1 MAALLTLPLR
11 LSGIASIAPRYRALL
26 CDVWGVLH
34 DGLKPFAPAVD
45 ALQRFR
51 GQGGVVLLLSNS
63 PRLSSDIP
71 AQLAHIGVPA
81 DTYDG
86 IITSGDATKFLLE
99 RDHAGKRYFRI
110 GPARDAGFFAAL
122 TLPGSG
128 FEEADIIVC
137 SGLVDDESETPADYQ
152 GLLVHALKRNLP
164 FICVNPD
171 IIVYKGEKQLYCA
184 GALAQIYESMGG
196 ESIYAGKPHR
206 PIYDLSFARLAQ
218 LKGINIERQA
228 IVAVGDGLKT
238 DILGAAAAGIGAVF
252 VTAGIHEDELHH
264 APGEEDVLLADFLAQ
279 AGIQPDGVLH
289 HLCW

>member
-11 LSGIASIAPRYRALL
+11 LSGIARVAPRYRALL

-51 GQGGVVLLLSNS
+51 SQGGVVLLLSNS

-86 IITSGDATKFLLE
+86 VITSGDATKFLLE
-99 RDHAGKRYFRI
+99 RDYAQKRYFRI
-110 GPARDAGFFAAL
+110 GPERDAGFFSAL
-122 TLPGSG
+122 GLRQAR

-137 SGLVDDESETPADYQ
+137 SGLVDDENETPADYQ
-152 GLLVHALKRNLP
+152 NQLMQALKRNLP
-164 FICVNPD
+164 FVCVNPD
-171 IIVYKGEKQLYCA
+171 IIVHKGEKQLYCA
-184 GALAQIYESMGG
+184 GALAQIYETMGG

-218 LKGINIERQA
+218 IKGANIERQA
-228 IVAVGDGLKT
+228 IVALGDGLKT
-238 DILGAAAAGIGAVF
+238 DILGATAAGIGAIF
-252 VTAGIHEDELHH
+252 VTGGIHEDELHQL
-264 APGEEDVLLADFLAQ
+264 PGKEDVLLADFLAQ